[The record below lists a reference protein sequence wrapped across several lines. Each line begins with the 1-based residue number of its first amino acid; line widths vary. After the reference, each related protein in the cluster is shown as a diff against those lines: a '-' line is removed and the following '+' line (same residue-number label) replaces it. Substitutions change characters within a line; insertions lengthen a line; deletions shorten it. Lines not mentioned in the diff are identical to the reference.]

1 MNAQNVAGV
10 RAIAAFR
17 WRPAGR
23 PQRREA
29 ARAPDLTTRTVR
41 TPRSRSPLPDHPLP
55 TEAPEQNGMTM
66 TDTITGRLRGLASP
80 RRSTAPRRGTRRAA
94 VLLLQLMSVALLG
107 WIGYIH
113 LHLWLEGYRQIPTD
127 GPLFLLD
134 AVAGLTLAATLLVWP
149 APLTRLL
156 AIGYTAGT
164 LGALLISLTVGLFGF
179 HESISASY
187 VTLSLLIEAITVL
200 VLASWIVLAA
210 IPGRPAPTTTNPAPS
225 PQHPVA
231 TR

>member
-1 MNAQNVAGV
+1 
-10 RAIAAFR
+10 
-17 WRPAGR
+17 
-23 PQRREA
+23 
-29 ARAPDLTTRTVR
+29 
-41 TPRSRSPLPDHPLP
+41 
-55 TEAPEQNGMTM
+55 M
-66 TDTITGRLRGLASP
+66 TDTITGRLRWLASP
-80 RRSTAPRRGTRRAA
+80 HRSTPPRRGTRRVAA
-94 VLLLQLMSVALLG
+94 LLLQLTCVALLG
-107 WIGYIH
+107 WIGYVH

-134 AVAGLTLAATLLVWP
+134 AVAALTLAAALLVWP

-156 AIGYTAGT
+156 ATGYTAAT

-200 VLASWIVLAA
+200 VLASWTALAA
-210 IPGRPAPTTTNPAPS
+210 IPGRLSPNTTNQAPS
-225 PQHPVA
+225 AQHPVA

>member
-1 MNAQNVAGV
+1 
-10 RAIAAFR
+10 
-17 WRPAGR
+17 
-23 PQRREA
+23 
-29 ARAPDLTTRTVR
+29 
-41 TPRSRSPLPDHPLP
+41 
-55 TEAPEQNGMTM
+55 M
-66 TDTITGRLRGLASP
+66 TDTIAGRLRGLASP
-80 RRSTAPRRGTRRAA
+80 HRSTAPRRGTRRAA
-94 VLLLQLMSVALLG
+94 VLLLQLTCVALLG

-134 AVAGLTLAATLLVWP
+134 AVAGLTLAAALLVWP

-156 AIGYTAGT
+156 ATGYTAAT

-200 VLASWIVLAA
+200 VLASWTVLAA
-210 IPGRPAPTTTNPAPS
+210 IPDRLAPNTTNPAPS

>member
-1 MNAQNVAGV
+1 
-10 RAIAAFR
+10 
-17 WRPAGR
+17 
-23 PQRREA
+23 
-29 ARAPDLTTRTVR
+29 
-41 TPRSRSPLPDHPLP
+41 
-55 TEAPEQNGMTM
+55 M

-134 AVAGLTLAATLLVWP
+134 AVAALTLAAALLVWP

-156 AIGYTAGT
+156 ATGYTAAT

-200 VLASWIVLAA
+200 ALASLTVL
-210 IPGRPAPTTTNPAPS
+210 ISAPSRLAPSTTNQAPS
-225 PQHPVA
+225 PRRRVA